1 MSSLVVRS
9 GGVSPAAAEVLRLLT
24 SRLIGIVR
32 RFSVGSGSPRNFA
45 VKAGRGSVVLSW
57 DMVVDALAARVD
69 GGDGSDEHKANDAS
83 AGGADDSMI
92 QRSRQLLRDRQRESS
107 QYGSFVDVLSN
118 LLAQDLV
125 EHLIEL
131 ALREWLLQPLA
142 RLPAFD
148 AKTRAMKEISAHFRL
163 EKADRK
169 STYHLVLCTFS
180 DLDWPSYEGVREA
193 AARALASH
201 LDTAEAMGALVREIG
216 ASVVDGLEARLE
228 QQAVEL
234 EGVQQAM
241 ASTVKVF
248 RGQNSLLAD
257 QLAADK
263 AAWAAQLAQAERE
276 RQRAADAAGTEAAA
290 AAAAAAEVAAH
301 RQALDAMEGR
311 LAREGGRRQHAV
323 ADLEAQVASLSDEN
337 WRAREG
343 LSAAA
348 AAAAARAAAEQ
359 QQQQLMQQQHQQ
371 RAEERRALQ
380 DRVLSAEAA
389 AEAKARDFD
398 ALARQAA
405 LLRSGAEKLA
415 QSLAT
420 QDRAYVCDIVLS
432 CLLLRCCAC
441 FVCGCSCVS
450 AHSNRAVL
458 TQVRKTDTTAA
469 VCVCV
474 CVCVCLYARGDRYA
488 AAAAAAQVHEARAAA
503 AEDRLAAESAAQ
515 AALRAE

>member
-69 GGDGSDEHKANDAS
+69 GGFIGGGGGGSDEHKAGDAA
-83 AGGADDSMI
+83 AGAAGADDLMI

-148 AKTRAMKEISAHFRL
+148 TKTRAMKEISAHFRL

-193 AARALASH
+193 AGSALASH

-216 ASVVDGLEARLE
+216 ASVVDSLEARLE

-248 RGQNSLLAD
+248 RGQNAQLAD
-257 QLAADK
+257 QLGAEK
-263 AAWAAQLAQAERE
+263 AAWAAQLARADRD
-276 RQRAADAAGTEAAA
+276 RQRATDAAEAEAAA
-290 AAAAAAEVAAH
+290 ATAAAAEVAAQ
-301 RQALDAMEGR
+301 RQVLDALEGR
-311 LAREGGRRQHAV
+311 LARQGRQQQVV
-323 ADLEAQVASLSDEN
+323 ADLEAQVAALADEN

-343 LSAAA
+343 LEAAL
-348 AAAAARAAAEQ
+348 ARAAAEQ
-359 QQQQLMQQQHQQ
+359 Q
-371 RAEERRALQ
+371 RAGAEARRQQ
-380 DRVLSAEAA
+380 DRVMSAEVA
-389 AEAKARDFD
+389 AEAKARDFE

-405 LLRSGAEKLA
+405 LLRSGSEKLA
-415 QSLAT
+415 QSLAA
-420 QDRAYVCDIVLS
+420 QDRAY
-432 CLLLRCCAC
+432 A
-441 FVCGCSCVS
+441 
-450 AHSNRAVL
+450 
-458 TQVRKTDTTAA
+458 K
-469 VCVCV
+469 
-474 CVCVCLYARGDRYA
+474 
-488 AAAAAAQVHEARAAA
+488 AAAAAQVQEARAAL
-503 AEDRLAAESAAQ
+503 AEDRLSAESAAQ
-515 AALRAE
+515 AGLRAE